1 MQFQIKQPGNSSLRG
16 GHWSEDLREK
26 HRLAGKNGGLDQE
39 SSSRGSEEKTD
50 SFFFFFFSKWKWDLA
65 VLSRLVLTSAL

>member
-1 MQFQIKQPGNSSLRG
+1 MGRWFAISDQAAREFLTERGTLRG
-16 GHWSEDLREK
+16 EHLREK

-50 SFFFFFFSKWKWDLA
+50 SFFFFSK
-65 VLSRLVLTSAL
+65 